1 MKTVGQA
8 VVAVALFFTLYLAS
22 AQTVTVQRDAASS
35 AVQRE
40 IDPDIALYIA
50 SVSAI
55 DDHAHIVLPPPEDAA
70 DRNFDALPVDNMVP
84 QTDPVAWRADNP
96 QLSAAWK
103 ALWNFDGTAPL
114 DATGMKQLQAARA
127 SVKARHAAGYDA
139 WVLDQAR
146 AGAALAN
153 RVAMTPAIPPPRFR
167 WVPYDDALL
176 FPLDNRALAQTPDK
190 ALFFPLEAK
199 VMARYLQERKLQRLP
214 PTLDAYLAQV
224 VMPTLEAQQKNGAVA
239 VKFEV
244 AYLRDFGFSNPR
256 HDDAAWVYAKWVE
269 TRAAP
274 DAAGY
279 KLLQDYLFRAIAK
292 QAGRLGMAV
301 HLHTMSGGGGYF
313 SIAGANPLLLE
324 PLFNDPDLR
333 GTNFVMLHGG
343 WPFVHEVGS
352 LLQKPNAYL
361 DISQQSLTFPPR
373 TLAGWLREWLE
384 TFPDK
389 VLYGTDAY
397 PYSDSMGWEESLW
410 IADRNAREALGL
422 ALTGM
427 VRDGEIDHARAENIA
442 HDVLCGNAARLY
454 HLTTP

>member
-1 MKTVGQA
+1 MSLSGACGTVAQGQSVRPDA
-8 VVAVALFFTLYLAS
+8 AFS
-22 AQTVTVQRDAASS
+22 EVQRD
-35 AVQRE
+35 

-50 SVSAI
+50 SVPAI
-55 DDHAHIVLPPPEDAA
+55 DNHAHVVLPPPDDAT
-70 DRNFDALPVDNMVP
+70 DRNFDALPVDNMEP

-96 QLSAAWK
+96 QLPAAWK
-103 ALWNFDGTAPL
+103 ALWNFDGSAPL
-114 DATGMKQLQAARA
+114 DAEGMKQLQAARA
-127 SVKARHAAGYDA
+127 RVKAQHAAAFDA
-139 WVLDQAR
+139 WVLDQAHV
-146 AGAALAN
+146 GTVLAN
-153 RVAMTPAIPPPRFR
+153 RVAMTAAIPPPRFR

-176 FPLDNRALAQTPDK
+176 FPLDNRALAAETPDK
-190 ALFFPLEAK
+190 VLFFPLEAK
-199 VMARYLQERKLQRLP
+199 VMARYMQAAHLQSMPATLDGYLAELVT
-214 PTLDAYLAQV
+214 PTLQAQ
-224 VMPTLEAQQKNGAVA
+224 ARGGAVA
-239 VKFEV
+239 IKFEV
-244 AYLRDFGFSNPR
+244 AYLRAFDFSNPA
-256 HDDAAWVYAKWVE
+256 HDDAARVYAKYIHGQ
-269 TRAAP
+269 AP

-279 KLLQDYLFRAIAK
+279 KVLQDFLFRAMAVE
-292 QAGRLGMAV
+292 AGRLGMAV

-313 SIAGANPLLLE
+313 AIAGANPLLLE
-324 PLFNDPDLR
+324 PLFNDPHLR

-361 DISQQSLTFPPR
+361 DISQQTLTFPPR

-410 IADRNAREALGL
+410 IANRNARQALGL

-427 VRDGEIDHARAENIA
+427 MRDGEIDQARAKNIA
-442 HDVLCGNAARLY
+442 HDVLRGNAARLY